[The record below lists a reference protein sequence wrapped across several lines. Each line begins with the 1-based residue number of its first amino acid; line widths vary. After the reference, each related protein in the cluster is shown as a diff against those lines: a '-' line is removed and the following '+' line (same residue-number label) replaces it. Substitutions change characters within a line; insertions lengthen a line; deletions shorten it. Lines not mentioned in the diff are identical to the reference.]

1 MEEDRND
8 IIIVGGGIAGSTC
21 ALLLARAGFSVLLLE
36 RGPQAGS
43 KNCSG
48 GRLYT
53 HSLELIHP
61 GFTQT
66 APLERLI
73 TQERLSLLTDGSM
86 TTLDHRQPATAACS
100 WSVLRARF
108 DPWLMAQAETAGAQC
123 LNDVLVDSLII
134 EKGRVVGVNIGDD
147 KLYASLVILAEGA
160 NTLLA
165 EQHQLT
171 PKPAPKTMSTGVKEI
186 LALPREKIEERFGL
200 EDNQGCAWLFAGQPT
215 GGKIGGGFLYTNRDS
230 LSLGVVCNLSA
241 LGRGPRSLPQMLEE
255 FKSHPLL
262 RPLLKGAELMEY
274 SAHLIPEGGLNHL
287 PPLTGDGWLLVGDA
301 ARLCLHTGHT
311 VRGMDLAVISAQSA
325 AVTLINARL
334 HGYSASALAAY
345 SQHLQRSSLWPLM
358 EQYRRLPE
366 MLLTSPHLFNA
377 YPPLT
382 ADLLH
387 DLFDVSGATS
397 PPLRKLLWRHAR
409 KAGLW
414 RLLKDSLKGAGSL

>member
-123 LNDVLVDSLII
+123 LTDVLVDSLII

-241 LGRGPRSLPQMLEE
+241 LGRVPRSLPQMLEE

-414 RLLKDSLKGAGSL
+414 RLLKDSLKGARSL

>member
-123 LNDVLVDSLII
+123 LTDVLVDSLII

-200 EDNQGCAWLFAGQPT
+200 EGNQGCAWLFAGQPT

-325 AVTLINARL
+325 AVTLINARS
-334 HGYSASALAAY
+334 HSFSAGALAAY

-358 EQYRRLPE
+358 DQYRRLPE

-377 YPPLT
+377 YPLLT

-414 RLLKDSLKGAGSL
+414 RLLKDSLKGARSL

>member
-123 LNDVLVDSLII
+123 LTDVLVDSLII

-171 PKPAPKTMSTGVKEI
+171 PKPAQKTMSTGVKEI

-334 HGYSASALAAY
+334 HGYSASALADY

-414 RLLKDSLKGAGSL
+414 RLLKDSLKGARSL

>member
-123 LNDVLVDSLII
+123 LTDVLVDSLII